1 MTIAHP
7 TGRRIAVL
15 AAMLTLLGVAAPA
28 AAGIPPDLRTPGT
41 LSVCSYRHFTPIAY
55 GDGEGYEADLL
66 RAVAAAWGV
75 PIAFTPIEAYDGI
88 WLTPSDPALGC
99 DVAMGGITPTD
110 ARIAAGA
117 VFSPVTARFA
127 QTLLVR
133 RADVESGRIAGY
145 ASFPGT
151 EMVIGVVPGTTGAEY
166 ARLRAAEAGLPEGAI
181 REYPGEDELLAAL
194 VAGEIDAL
202 ARGEI
207 GNRYQET
214 LDPSLVTID
223 PRDFGEGM
231 AFSVDP
237 ANPDLLAALGATL
250 ALVTADGTV
259 GYTDWLA
266 DPGIFLAT
274 AGVPAEPVRE
284 AGWTTDGTAVRVHNF
299 TGKRLY
305 YRLYHP
311 VYVEWRGPYS
321 LEVND
326 SVYLAYDWPTFDD
339 VELHL
344 FFSEAAAKANE
355 KPIDIQAEN
364 PAWSAPWVSI
374 NGWTEY
380 FQSEGESHEIV
391 ERCRLRDGDRFWVK
405 REGDTSGYKELTIH
419 LKQLDLEWRK
429 SCNPGPS

>member
-15 AAMLTLLGVAAPA
+15 AAVLALLGVAAPA

-151 EMVIGVVPGTTGAEY
+151 EMVIGVVPGTTGEEY
-166 ARLRAAEAGLPEGAI
+166 ARVRAAEAGLPESAI

-207 GNRYQET
+207 GNRDQET

-274 AGVPAEPVRE
+274 AGIPGEIDRQARWTKGTRVRIE
-284 AGWTTDGTAVRVHNF
+284 NR
-299 TGKRLY
+299 TGSPIW
-305 YRLYHP
+305 YRRFAP
-311 VYVEWRGPYS
+311 VYHTWDGRGRLDPGRSAVEQG
-321 LEVND
+321 
-326 SVYLAYDWPTFDD
+326 DWPAYDD
-339 VELHL
+339 VEIHIFLDQA
-344 FFSEAAAKANE
+344 SYDANRD
-355 KPIDIQAEN
+355 PIDLQAEN
-364 PAWSAPWVSI
+364 PPIAAPWLSV
-374 NGWTEY
+374 NRWEEW
-380 FQSEGESHEIV
+380 FQGEGESHEV
-391 ERCRLRDGDRFWVK
+391 VVTCALRDGERYWVK
-405 REGDTSGYKELTIH
+405 RENDSASFKEFTVE
-419 LKQLDLEWRK
+419 LKQLTLDWRDE
-429 SCNPGPS
+429 CNPSGF